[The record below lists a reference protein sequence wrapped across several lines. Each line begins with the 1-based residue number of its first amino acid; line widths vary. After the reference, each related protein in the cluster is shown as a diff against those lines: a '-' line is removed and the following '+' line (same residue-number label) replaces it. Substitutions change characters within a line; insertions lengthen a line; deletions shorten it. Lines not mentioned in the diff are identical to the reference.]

1 MRMKKLILGSLLTL
15 ISFTLTAQQDAMIS
29 QYMFNGLFL
38 NPGYAGTHPYLST
51 TALHRTQWVN
61 FEGAP
66 QTSSFA
72 IDGPVQKDKMGLGLL
87 IVNDRIGVTQQT
99 DIYANYSYKVKVANG
114 HLAFGLKAGASAYS
128 ARLSEL
134 TVWEEDETFAGNR
147 SSHWLPKFGFGT
159 YFYSEKAYAGISIP
173 TLVAYDPG
181 KDFKFDI
188 EASTH
193 LRRHYFFNAGYVLN
207 VNPIMKLKPSV
218 LVKYVSAAPT
228 QVEFNMNA
236 LLYDVLWI
244 GASYR
249 TGDAIAA
256 IGEYQITPR
265 LRVGY
270 TYDFTTSIM
279 NKYSNGTHEIVIGY
293 DFRSEKIK
301 MKNPRYF

>member
-1 MRMKKLILGSLLTL
+1 MKKLILGSLLTL
-15 ISFTLTAQQDAMIS
+15 ISLTLTAQQDAMIS

-38 NPGYAGTHPYLST
+38 NPGYAGSHPYLST

-72 IDGPVQKDKMGLGLL
+72 IDGPLNKDKMGLGLI

-99 DIYANYSYKVKVANG
+99 DIYANYAYKLKVGNG

-128 ARLSEL
+128 ARLSAL
-134 TVWEEDETFAGNR
+134 TVWDEDQTFASNLN
-147 SSHWLPKFGFGT
+147 SHWLPKFGFGT
-159 YFYSEKAYAGISIP
+159 YFYSERAYAGFSIP
-173 TLVAYDPG
+173 TLVAYDSG
-181 KDFKFDI
+181 RDFKLDL
-188 EASTH
+188 EQSTH
-193 LRRHYFFNAGYVLN
+193 LRRHYFLNAGYVLD
-207 VNPIMKLKPSV
+207 VNPLIKLKPSV
-218 LVKYVSAAPT
+218 LVKYVSAAPV
-228 QVEFNMNA
+228 QVELNMNA

-249 TGDAIAA
+249 SGDAIAA

-279 NKYSNGTHEIVIGY
+279 NRYSNGTHEIVIGY